1 MNTNEW
7 ADDYR
12 PQAKDS
18 PFTLIVEGEVFT
30 VTVRENGSE
39 DYTWE
44 SGPNKNYGFGG
55 GPAQVASVPGFD
67 VPDGE
72 VPDAEP
78 YLSTVDDHRRSIRN
92 FLGMIDPETGYIE

>member
-18 PFTLIVEGEVFT
+18 PFTLIVDGEVFT
-30 VTVRENGSE
+30 VTVRDDGSE

-44 SGPNKNYGFGG
+44 SGPNEKYGFGG
-55 GPAQVASVPGFD
+55 GPAQVAVGPGVSVPT
-67 VPDGE
+67 
-72 VPDAEP
+72 AEQ
-78 YLSTVDDHRRSIRN
+78 YLSTISEHRESIRN